1 MRSLSINKASRNV
14 IEAHALGTFP
24 NECCGF
30 FFGTKTAD
38 SVEVVKAYVVK
49 NVKEGDQRRRFEIDP
64 LDYIKAERYALE
76 LGIELLGV
84 YHSHP
89 LHPAIPSEHDLAVA
103 LPEFSY
109 IIVSVENDVIADF
122 RSWRLDDAHQFT
134 EEKVFSSEHSIKQ

>member
-1 MRSLSINKASRNV
+1 MTLAVNTPSRKI

-30 FFGTKTAD
+30 FFGQNSGTMRTV
-38 SVEVVKAYVVK
+38 SEAYVVE
-49 NVKEGDQRRRFEIDP
+49 NTRQGDQRRRFEISP
-64 LDYIKAERYALE
+64 LDYMKAERYALDRR
-76 LGIELLGV
+76 LDLLGV

-109 IIVSVENDVIADF
+109 IIVSVNPNEVVEF
-122 RSWRLDDAHQFT
+122 RSWRLNDQRTFV
-134 EEKVFSSEHSIKQ
+134 EETVKNK